1 MRQAATDVAQY
12 RERQINNKKR
22 KQRQDNMKLDT
33 HVWTDLPNA
42 LSSRFSRSNS
52 FLPPETLVFADH
64 L

>member
-42 LSSRFSRSNS
+42 LPSRFPR
-52 FLPPETLVFADH
+52 
-64 L
+64 